1 MNEENE
7 LVTTVI
13 DLGSHRRGELN
24 ETYLAAVGEWIKTM
38 IQWTFGENV
47 FFPSKVKGSRRE
59 VNSFMDALK
68 REKRYMNAYKKYGLS
83 DQRTYNNRYKLD
95 GAVQN
100 FETTT
105 GLKWP
110 FK

>member
-1 MNEENE
+1 MNEEKE
-7 LVTTVI
+7 LVSTVI
-13 DLGSHRRGELN
+13 DLGAQRRGELN

-38 IQWTFGENV
+38 VQWTFGENV
-47 FFPSKVKGSRRE
+47 FFPSKIKGTQRE

-68 REKRYMNAYKKYGLS
+68 RERKYMDAYKKYGLS
-83 DQRTYNNRYKLD
+83 DRRTYNSRHKLND
-95 GAVQN
+95 SVKN
-100 FETTT
+100 FELTT